1 MLVWSWV
8 NHVCFTVRGLQ
19 ILDHYFGNVCEL
31 DLVFGFHKVYCIL
44 DEFIIG
50 GEIQE
55 TSKKV
60 GAKASVKAGTSQLG
74 QALRSADLLG
84 VLACWGEGEGL
95 LTGLLGVSRCRSSS
109 SGSRSLTR
117 WKHEFPSKWHT
128 RRSFVSLASLLN
140 CSQSSAPDSETRD

>member
-1 MLVWSWV
+1 MRAREQWLVELFWCCCSSPQIAPH
-8 NHVCFTVRGLQ
+8 NKPQ

-60 GAKASVKAGTSQLG
+60 SW
-74 QALRSADLLG
+74 RFD
-84 VLACWGEGEGL
+84 
-95 LTGLLGVSRCRSSS
+95 LTGDDGGLCALGHGRILHVPVHGPRSS
-109 SGSRSLTR
+109 
-117 WKHEFPSKWHT
+117 WN
-128 RRSFVSLASLLN
+128 V
-140 CSQSSAPDSETRD
+140 

>member
-1 MLVWSWV
+1 M
-8 NHVCFTVRGLQ
+8 Q

-60 GAKASVKAGTSQLG
+60 PLLERGVVQWEWIRWRCITAAVYIESVEQLFRRPTRLHLFSLRPR
-74 QALRSADLLG
+74 ALRPPTREHIHPVFIQQVILERLKELD
-84 VLACWGEGEGL
+84 
-95 LTGLLGVSRCRSSS
+95 
-109 SGSRSLTR
+109 SL
-117 WKHEFPSKWHT
+117 
-128 RRSFVSLASLLN
+128 
-140 CSQSSAPDSETRD
+140 ET

>member
-1 MLVWSWV
+1 MTGWLLMARCWHACDSRPIESSWPAVHRIFIPELHINWCCADAAHLV
-8 NHVCFTVRGLQ
+8 Q

-60 GAKASVKAGTSQLG
+60 CWCVSCLLLEAGEKHPT
-74 QALRSADLLG
+74 
-84 VLACWGEGEGL
+84 ACY
-95 LTGLLGVSRCRSSS
+95 
-109 SGSRSLTR
+109 
-117 WKHEFPSKWHT
+117 
-128 RRSFVSLASLLN
+128 
-140 CSQSSAPDSETRD
+140 